1 MSNNDF
7 YARESASAV
16 IEYRLQAVK
25 YRNCATLRR
34 CYLELAWKNRRQAR
48 EYASLAA

>member
-1 MSNNDF
+1 MNRNVF
-7 YARESASAV
+7 YANECSEAV
-16 IEYRLQAVK
+16 IEYRAEAVK
-25 YRNCATLRR
+25 HRNRPLLRR